1 MEKITHPD
9 GTRQVRRH
17 LDGLVIETLNFD
29 ARGNALA
36 AEVHYALRDHLGR
49 VDVLADAA
57 GNEVQAMSFDPWG
70 RRRAAATWRELA
82 EADIAGFDSGIT
94 RRGFTGHEMV
104 DAVGVIHMNGRIYDP
119 ALGRFLQADPFV
131 QFPRDLQSHNRYSYV
146 MNNPLSY
153 TDPSGHFVF
162 TLTALAYVAAQQS
175 ITWYAAA
182 ALFGAAGFGDALL
195 QGASFGQALQ
205 AGFFSGVSAA
215 AFSGIGSTL
224 TKSFGGTFAAGLNA
238 QGFALKV
245 LFHGTVGGIT
255 SVLQGGRF
263 GHGFASAGVAA
274 LGSAFNNSQY
284 IGRAG
289 FSPLRVAIGA
299 AIGGTASRITGGKF
313 ANGAIT
319 GAFSQAFNNEQAE
332 ERAAG
337 QQQEPETETMADVT
351 RTERKNGI
359 LYERADGASV
369 LVQNNKSG
377 GEIPTVTDAQVIDA
391 LAVSAQEGERL
402 QIISGYR
409 EDSIAHR
416 LHGGIDVHIR
426 GYTTEETAR
435 ALYRSGRFNRVSS
448 YTGRLNKDYG
458 GRKNTVHADYFQAER
473 QGLFEDWVHQR
484 D

>member
-1 MEKITHPD
+1 M
-9 GTRQVRRH
+9 
-17 LDGLVIETLNFD
+17 
-29 ARGNALA
+29 A
-36 AEVHYALRDHLGR
+36 
-49 VDVLADAA
+49 
-57 GNEVQAMSFDPWG
+57 
-70 RRRAAATWRELA
+70 
-82 EADIAGFDSGIT
+82 FDSLRITTARVHRIT
-94 RRGFTGHEMV
+94 RCSTRWALV
-104 DAVGVIHMNGRIYDP
+104 HMNGRIYDP

-131 QFPRDLQSHNRYSYV
+131 QFPHDLQSHNRYSYV
-146 MNNPLSY
+146 MNNPLAY

-299 AIGGTASRITGGKF
+299 ALGGTASRLTGGKF

-319 GAFSQAFNNEQAE
+319 GAFSQALNNESAEIKRSQLNKALQHLNDSEAFRDAYAKAQQNGVKIRVVTDNPSYFDQEANTVYWNPYEASDIDAGVSSAASALAHEIAHAVRFHEVGSLLFNAEMAPPTRPMFTTDADGHSVIEVVFGVPAEE
-332 ERAAG
+332 ERATAFERTVQSQIG
-337 QQQEPETETMADVT
+337 EPL
-351 RTERKNGI
+351 RLNYR
-359 LYERADGASV
+359 DGAAY
-369 LVQNNKSG
+369 
-377 GEIPTVTDAQVIDA
+377 PTTSPTFFCFDGDKGCQ
-391 LAVSAQEGERL
+391 
-402 QIISGYR
+402 
-409 EDSIAHR
+409 
-416 LHGGIDVHIR
+416 
-426 GYTTEETAR
+426 
-435 ALYRSGRFNRVSS
+435 
-448 YTGRLNKDYG
+448 
-458 GRKNTVHADYFQAER
+458 
-473 QGLFEDWVHQR
+473 
-484 D
+484 